1 MMLATLPML
10 LTLVAPAAQIPDT
23 AGVAVRVV
31 RFYRAET
38 GQTQVAAFIETT
50 AVPGGTLTLR
60 VVEASGQMLWE
71 QSWQR
76 PADTPTGPAVDH
88 LRFTVVP
95 GEYAV
100 EVALRDSAGT
110 LVATGRVPVPGF
122 KDNPG
127 VSDLLLAPMIRAVHA
142 ADTIV
147 RPQEYRRGGLLVTA
161 PGQLR
166 LRTDSPL
173 LHYLLEAYTPYGGE
187 GWLAAL
193 VRDAWG
199 TPVREA
205 APSAVRIPSGVGILT
220 GQLDL
225 AGMRQG
231 RYTLVT
237 VLTIGERRFE
247 RQAGFEVV
255 EPITP

>member
-1 MMLATLPML
+1 MVAALLLVLAASP
-10 LTLVAPAAQIPDT
+10 APVDT

-31 RFYRAET
+31 RFFRAET
-38 GQTQVAAFIETT
+38 GQTQVAAFIETA

-60 VVEASGQMLWE
+60 VVEGSGQTLWE

-76 PADTPTGPAVDH
+76 PLDAPAGPAVDH
-88 LRFTVVP
+88 LRFTVAP

-100 EVALRDSAGT
+100 EVALHDSTGT
-110 LVATGRVPVPGF
+110 LVGQGRVPVPGF
-122 KDNPG
+122 ATNPG

-142 ADTIV
+142 ADTV
-147 RPQEYRRGGLLVTA
+147 PRPQEYRRGGLLIAA

-166 LRTDSPL
+166 LHADTPL
-173 LHYLLEAYTPYGGE
+173 LHYLLEAYTPYGAE
-187 GWLAAL
+187 GWLAAM
-193 VRDAWG
+193 VRDALG
-199 TPVREA
+199 GVVREA
-205 APSAVRIPSGVGILT
+205 PPSAVRIPAGVGLLS

-237 VLTIGERRFE
+237 ILTIGERKFE
-247 RQAGFEVV
+247 RAAGFEVV
-255 EPITP
+255 EPATP